1 MQVNMNSRSAV
12 KSAVIAA
19 SLCAAFCFS
28 GCREKKENGILLDES
43 NPLALA
49 PDVSWA
55 VVLDPY
61 AAYRSETSWEAAV
74 KGHCR
79 KGDILQV
86 LGTSSAENGETWYRF
101 DEGWLPDS
109 AVSVYSNRYRA
120 ETASKLIK

>member
-1 MQVNMNSRSAV
+1 MKSISAV
-12 KSAVIAA
+12 KTAVIAA
-19 SLCAAFCFS
+19 SLCAAFCIS
-28 GCREKKENGILLDES
+28 GCREKNENGIPLDDS

-61 AAYRSETSWEAAV
+61 AAYRGETSWEASV
-74 KGHCR
+74 TGHCR

-86 LGTSSAENGETWYRF
+86 LGMSAAENGETWYRF

-120 ETASKLIK
+120 ETAAKQVK